1 MAVNQV
7 IAPPPLEDEAFPA
20 IATTRRP
27 LVELVVVGTY
37 LALGLVAFWP
47 VFPGILHR
55 QFSVDGDFDLTVWF
69 LSWMTHSITHGV
81 NPFFSNAIFVPAGV
95 NLAQNTEGP
104 LLGLITAPLAS
115 VLGPI
120 GQANL
125 LMVLA
130 MPASATA
137 AFVVLRKWEVWI
149 PAAAV
154 GGLLYGFSP
163 YMVGQGVG
171 HPVLL
176 FLPLPPFI
184 ALTVASIHQ
193 RRGSPRRLG
202 IQLGLLL
209 VGQYLISQELF
220 ATVVLFTVVAVVCV
234 AVRRPSNI
242 RELGRSAAGPVGV
255 ALAVVAVVLAYPV
268 WMMLAGPEHATGST
282 LPLLNPYHNDLLSFV
297 VPGPLQKVVLGT
309 GGLGARVLGKSNA
322 TEAAGYLGV
331 PLLILGGVLAWRS
344 RRSPR
349 MQLTMV
355 LFLVAGLL
363 SLGPYLAVD
372 GRLTS
377 VPLPFLVLDHLP
389 LLGSIVPSRI
399 SYEMDACFAA
409 LLAFGLDDL
418 RRIPLGKHQ
427 HSPSRPERN
436 RGRWSAALAVVTV
449 VVLGVTQLP
458 RWPYTTQ
465 SVSTLPAALRIAVP
479 PGDPVAITYPYDT
492 DFIVSPMVWQADD
505 AFGFRLLGGY
515 AYHPGPSGAGSVV
528 PAVMHP
534 SGLQRFLAGQEGV
547 DLYGRPLPLS
557 PGLVATTRA
566 TLAKYHVQLV
576 LVDRSSVGSGP
587 VSALFNS
594 ALGAPKVSAGH
605 FELWAG
611 WPTTSPP

>member
-1 MAVNQV
+1 M
-7 IAPPPLEDEAFPA
+7 
-20 IATTRRP
+20 
-27 LVELVVVGTY
+27 
-37 LALGLVAFWP
+37 
-47 VFPGILHR
+47 FPGISHR
-55 QFSVDGDFDLTVWF
+55 QFSIDGDFDLTVWF
-69 LSWMTHSITHGV
+69 LGWMTHSITHGV

-149 PAAAV
+149 PAAAI
-154 GGLLYGFSP
+154 GGLIYGFSP

-184 ALTVASIHQ
+184 ALTVASILQ

-209 VGQYLISQELF
+209 VAQYLISQELF
-220 ATVVLFTVVAVVCV
+220 ATVVLFTVIAVVCV

-242 RELGRSAAGPVGV
+242 RELGRSAAAPVGI

-297 VPGPLQKVVLGT
+297 VPGPLQRVALGT

-355 LFLVAGLL
+355 LFLVAVLL

-409 LLAFGLDDL
+409 LIAFGLDDL
-418 RRIPLGKHQ
+418 RRMPLGMHQ

-436 RGRWSAALAVVTV
+436 RGRWSVVFAVVTV

-458 RWPYTTQ
+458 RWPYATQ
-465 SVSTLPAALRIAVP
+465 SVSTLPTALRVAVP
-479 PGDPVAITYPYDT
+479 
-492 DFIVSPMVWQADD
+492 
-505 AFGFRLLGGY
+505 
-515 AYHPGPSGAGSVV
+515 SG
-528 PAVMHP
+528 
-534 SGLQRFLAGQEGV
+534 
-547 DLYGRPLPLS
+547 
-557 PGLVATTRA
+557 
-566 TLAKYHVQLV
+566 
-576 LVDRSSVGSGP
+576 
-587 VSALFNS
+587 
-594 ALGAPKVSAGH
+594 
-605 FELWAG
+605 
-611 WPTTSPP
+611 

>member
-1 MAVNQV
+1 MAVNQL
-7 IAPPPLEDEAFPA
+7 IAPPPLEDEAIPA

-27 LVELVVVGTY
+27 LVAVVVVGTY
-37 LALGLVAFWP
+37 LALGLIAFWP

-81 NPFFSNAIFVPAGV
+81 NPFFSNALFVPAGV

-125 LMVLA
+125 LMVLG

-149 PAAAV
+149 PAAAI
-154 GGLLYGFSP
+154 GGLIYGFSP
-163 YMVGQGVG
+163 YMVGQSVG

-184 ALTVASIHQ
+184 ALTVASILQ
-193 RRGSPRRLG
+193 RKGSPRRLG

-234 AVRRPSNI
+234 AVRRPSSI
-242 RELGRSAAGPVGV
+242 RELGRSAAGPAGI

-268 WMMLAGPEHATGST
+268 WMMLAGPEHAAGST
-282 LPLLNPYHNDLLSFV
+282 LPILNPYHNDLLSFV
-297 VPGPLQKVVLGT
+297 VPGPLQRVSLGT
-309 GGLGARVLGKSNA
+309 GSLGARVLGMSNA

-331 PLLILGGVLAWRS
+331 PLLILVGILAWRS

-355 LFLVAGLL
+355 LFFVAALL

-372 GRLTS
+372 GRLTH
-377 VPLPFLVLDHLP
+377 VPLPFLLLDHLP

-399 SYEMDACFAA
+399 SYEMDACVAA
-409 LLAFGLDDL
+409 LIAFGLDDL
-418 RRIPLGKHQ
+418 RRIPSGRHQ
-427 HSPSRPERN
+427 HGPARRDRN
-436 RGRWSAALAVVTV
+436 RRRWCTALAVATV
-449 VVLGVTQLP
+449 AVLGITQLP
-458 RWPYTTQ
+458 RWPYATEP
-465 SVSTLPAALRIAVP
+465 VSPLPTALRHAVP

-492 DFIVSPMVWQADD
+492 DFIVEPMVWQADD

-515 AYHPGPSGAGSVV
+515 AYHPSATGAGSAI
-528 PAVMHP
+528 PAVMDP
-534 SGLQRFLAGQEGV
+534 TGLQEFLAGQEGV
-547 DLYGRPLPLS
+547 DLYGPPLQIS
-557 PGLVATTRA
+557 PALVAATRNNDRQVPRAIGAGRSFVGREWTGHRPVRQHTRTTTGVGRA
-566 TLAKYHVQLV
+566 L
-576 LVDRSSVGSGP
+576 
-587 VSALFNS
+587 
-594 ALGAPKVSAGH
+594 
-605 FELWAG
+605 
-611 WPTTSPP
+611 